1 MNNNIKSIVF
11 LLLVASSLMVGCKK
25 NFLEEPKPASSL
37 ASTDVFASET
47 GVRSYFNGIYRR
59 MRVQY
64 GTTFDV
70 FGIAHVNL
78 AREVKGLD
86 VVLPAGA
93 GAWFGYDYTHD
104 NREPTFRRTSFTW
117 SFFYDFVNQANN
129 VIDGVEKSTSLAD
142 AAKARLT
149 AEARAMRAWC
159 YFELIREFAHAYSE
173 NPNGRGIPI
182 YTTPTTG
189 ATKGNPRASI
199 AEVYALIV
207 DDLEYA
213 LPNIPTTRQLKDVI
227 NKDVVQGLRARVYLE
242 MGNWEKA
249 KDAAQAAKAFAP
261 LNAANWNTPFTSI
274 DKSEVIWGFPQ
285 SADQTIFYGTP
296 SAYWGYTGTV
306 ISGFYMDSI
315 FVNSFKETD
324 IRKTT
329 FVRSGQTDFRRWW
342 TKKFGSTTN
351 FTDHFIMMRVP
362 EMWLIEAEAKARL
375 GEADAADLLYT
386 LQRNRDPNAVRS
398 GNTGQALIAE
408 ILYERRK
415 ELYGEIGVGFLDI
428 KRLGLPLVRSVGHPI
443 LYRLNLPANSNV
455 FTLKIPQAEIDANE
469 NLTEADQNP

>member
-1 MNNNIKSIVF
+1 MNIYIKQIVF
-11 LLLVASSLMVGCKK
+11 FLLVISTFLGGCKK
-25 NFLEEPKPASSL
+25 DFLEEPKPASSL
-37 ASTDVFASET
+37 ASTDVFASEE

-59 MRVQY
+59 MRIQY

-93 GAWFGYDYTHD
+93 GAWFGFDYTHD
-104 NREPTFRRTSFTW
+104 NREPIFRRVNFTW
-117 SFFYDFVNQANN
+117 SFFYDFVNQSNN
-129 VIDGVEKSTSLAD
+129 VIEGVTNSTTLPD

-149 AEARAMRAWC
+149 AEARAIRAWC
-159 YFELIREFAHAYSE
+159 YFELIREFGHAYSE
-173 NPNGRGIPI
+173 NPNGPGVPI
-182 YTTPTTG
+182 YTTPTT
-189 ATKGNPRASI
+189 ASTKGNPRASI

-207 DDLEYA
+207 DDLEFA
-213 LPNIPTTRQLKDVI
+213 LLNIPTTRQLKDVF
-227 NKDVVQGLRARVYLE
+227 NKDIVQGLRARVYLE
-242 MGNWEKA
+242 MGNWQKA
-249 KDAAQAAKAFAP
+249 KEAAQAAKAFAP

-306 ISGFYMDSI
+306 ISGFFMDST
-315 FVNSFKETD
+315 FVNNFSGTD
-324 IRKTT
+324 IRKST
-329 FVRSGQTDFRRWW
+329 FVNTGLTDFRRWVS
-342 TKKFGSTTN
+342 KKFGTTTN
-351 FTDHFIMMRVP
+351 FTDHFIMMRVA
-362 EMWLIEAEAKARL
+362 EMWLIEAETKARL
-375 GEADAADLLYT
+375 GEADAGDILYT
-386 LQRNRDPNAVRS
+386 LQKNRDPNAVVS
-398 GNTGQALIAE
+398 GNTGQALIDE

-428 KRLGLPLVRSVGHPI
+428 KRLGLPLIRSVGHPV
-443 LYRLNLPANSNV
+443 LYRFNFPANSNL

-469 NLTEADQNP
+469 SLTEADQNP

>member
-1 MNNNIKSIVF
+1 MNNNIKPIVF
-11 LLLVASSLMVGCKK
+11 LLLVASTLMGGCKK
-25 NFLEEPKPASSL
+25 EFLEEPKPASSL

-64 GTTFDV
+64 GTSFDV

-86 VVLPAGA
+86 VVLPTGA
-93 GAWFGYDYTHD
+93 ANWFGFDYTHD

-129 VIDGVEKSTSLAD
+129 VIEGVEKSATLAD
-142 AAKARLT
+142 AAKARLI

-182 YTTPTTG
+182 YKTPTTG

-199 AEVYALIV
+199 ADVYALIV

-213 LPNIPTTRQLKDVI
+213 LPNIPTARQLKDVI

-242 MGNWEKA
+242 MGNWQKA
-249 KDAAQAAKAFAP
+249 KEAAQAAKAFAP
-261 LNAANWNTPFTSI
+261 LNATNWNTPFTSI

-306 ISGFYMDSI
+306 IGGFYIDSI
-315 FVNSFKETD
+315 FVNSFKDND
-324 IRKTT
+324 IRKTS

-362 EMWLIEAEAKARL
+362 EMLLIEAEAKARL
-375 GEADAADLLYT
+375 GEPDAHDLLYT
-386 LQRNRDPNAVRS
+386 LQKNRDPNAVRS
-398 GNTGQALIAE
+398 SNTGQALIDE

-415 ELYGEIGVGFLDI
+415 ELYGEIGIGFLDI
-428 KRLGLPLVRSVGHPI
+428 KRLGLPLVRGVGHPV
-443 LYRLNLPANSNV
+443 LYRFNFPANSDR

-469 NLTEADQNP
+469 SLTEADQNP

>member
-1 MNNNIKSIVF
+1 MNSKIKPIVF
-11 LLLVASSLMVGCKK
+11 LLLIAATFMVGCKK
-25 NFLEEPKPASSL
+25 EFLDDPKPASSL
-37 ASTDVFASET
+37 ASPDVFASEA
-47 GVRSYFNGIYRR
+47 GVRAYFNGIYRR

-93 GAWFGYDYTHD
+93 AAWFGFDYTHD
-104 NREPTFRRTSFTW
+104 NREPTFRRTNFTW

-129 VIDGVEKSTSLAD
+129 VIDGVEKSTTLAD
-142 AAKARLT
+142 AAKARFI

-173 NPNGRGIPI
+173 NPAGRGVPI

-189 ATKGNPRASI
+189 ATKGNPRASV

-213 LPNIPTTRQLKDVI
+213 QANIPTVRQLKDVI

-242 MGNWEKA
+242 MGNWQKA
-249 KDAAQAAKAFAP
+249 KEAAQAAKAFAP
-261 LNAANWNTPFTSI
+261 LSAANWNTPFTSI

-362 EMWLIEAEAKARL
+362 EMLLIEAEAKARL
-375 GEADAADLLYT
+375 GEPDAATLLFT
-386 LQRNRDPNAVRS
+386 LQKNRDPNAVAS
-398 GNTGQALIAE
+398 GNTGQALIDE

-443 LYRLNLPANSNV
+443 LYRFNFPPHSNLY
-455 FTLKIPQAEIDANE
+455 TLKIPQAEIDANE
-469 NLTEADQNP
+469 SLTEADQNP

>member
-1 MNNNIKSIVF
+1 MNKNIKPIVY
-11 LLLVASSLMVGCKK
+11 LLLLTTVIIGGCKK
-25 NFLEEPKPASSL
+25 DFLEEPKPASDL
-37 ASTDVFASET
+37 ATPDVFASEV

-70 FGIAHVNL
+70 FGIAHVNM
-78 AREVKGLD
+78 AREVKGMD

-93 GAWFGYDYTHD
+93 SAWFGFDYTHD
-104 NREPTFRRTSFTW
+104 NREPGFRRTSFTW
-117 SFFYDFVNQANN
+117 SFFYDFINQANN
-129 VIDGVEKSTSLAD
+129 VIEGVTNSATIAD

-173 NPNGRGIPI
+173 NPNGPGVPI

-189 ATKGNPRASI
+189 ATKGNPRSSI

-207 DDLEYA
+207 DDLEFA
-213 LPNIPTTRQLKDVI
+213 VTNIPTTRQLKDVI

-242 MGNWEKA
+242 MGNWQKA
-249 KDAAQAAKAFAP
+249 REAAQAAKAFAP

-306 ISGFYMDSI
+306 IGGFYIDSI
-315 FVNSFKETD
+315 FVNSFSATD

-329 FVRSGQTDFRRWW
+329 FVRSGQTDFRRWNSR
-342 TKKFGSTTN
+342 KFGTTTN

-375 GEADAADLLYT
+375 GEGDAGDILFAV
-386 LQRNRDPNAVRS
+386 QKSRDPNAVAS
-398 GNTGQALIAE
+398 GNTGQALINE

-428 KRLGLPLVRSVGHPI
+428 KRLGLPLVRGVGHPI
-443 LYRLNLPANSNV
+443 LYRFNIPGHSNR
-455 FTLKIPQAEIDANE
+455 FTLKIPQTEIDANE
-469 NLTEADQNP
+469 SLTEADQNP